1 VRWRRIDH
9 FLNIQLELF
18 KPLFKRYRKSCI
30 EALRQNKAGGSQE
43 LLVKFRKI
51 ICNDF
56 W

>member
-30 EALRQNKAGGSQE
+30 EALSKMFQFVEAKNPSGDKSQPQP
-43 LLVKFRKI
+43 
-51 ICNDF
+51 
-56 W
+56 